1 MGMIIPSGAHLDARG
16 QRHSE
21 LGHGKHPGA
30 LLPGAADAAV
40 WPLSRPEA
48 SMCRQGS
55 GVVWME
61 GRQGL
66 SKQSYL
72 QLEQSVELV
81 ATLVQEIRLF

>member
-1 MGMIIPSGAHLDARG
+1 MSHQA
-16 QRHSE
+16 
-21 LGHGKHPGA
+21 
-30 LLPGAADAAV
+30 
-40 WPLSRPEA
+40 
-48 SMCRQGS
+48 C

-81 ATLVQEIRLF
+81 ATLVQEIRFFDLLIDLIT